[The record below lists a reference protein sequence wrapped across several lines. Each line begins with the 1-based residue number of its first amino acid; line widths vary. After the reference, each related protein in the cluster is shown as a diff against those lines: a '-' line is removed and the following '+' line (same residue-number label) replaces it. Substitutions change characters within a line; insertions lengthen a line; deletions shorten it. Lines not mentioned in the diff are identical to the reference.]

1 MERTA
6 ESIIKEMEQT
16 GIMMTPRMTS
26 QDRLNGLQDFQR
38 LVLRMVYND
47 DHAENLRLWDVIDH
61 FEKLARDKG
70 HSENET
76 VLSAIEDLETI
87 AKEIAIAISGIKGE
101 QQIAR
106 ALRYTYRD
114 MRTLQNVN
122 LQEGEDKTELDQIII
137 TSSGILILEVKNYK
151 KDITISESGHIY
163 GPNDKCHCDKNL
175 GVQMNIKRY
184 LLRSKLEKAL
194 AEVAPE
200 LKVHIESRVVFSDPS
215 IKVTDLYKQEPYCFK
230 SSLPHEI
237 EQFISD
243 VHYTREQMWHIADVI
258 KGFAEEDSTY
268 DVGLDFD
275 SIRRNFAEAL
285 IILEGDYNCE
295 EQDTEPDVAPEVICR
310 APVQAHR
317 VGKIVGV
324 TAAALAL
331 AGIAVAL
338 IKKR

>member
-76 VLSAIEDLETI
+76 ILSAIEDLETI
-87 AKEIAIAISGIKGE
+87 AKEIAIAISGSKGE
-101 QQIAR
+101 QQVAR

-163 GPNDKCHCDKNL
+163 GPNDKCYCDKNL

-184 LLRSKLEKAL
+184 LLRSKLERAL
-194 AEVAPE
+194 AQVAPE

-215 IKVTDLYKQEPYCFK
+215 IRVTDLYKQEPYCFK

-243 VHYTREQMWHIADVI
+243 VHYTREQMWLIADVI
-258 KGFAEEDSTY
+258 KGFAEEDAAY

-275 SIRRNFAEAL
+275 RIRKTFAEAM
-285 IILEGDYNCE
+285 IILEGDYAEDAE
-295 EQDTEPDVAPEVICR
+295 EPEEDPVIPAEVVCR
-310 APVQAHR
+310 APISAVH
-317 VGKIVGV
+317 KIAAV
-324 TAAALAL
+324 TASLLAVAGVAFALA
-331 AGIAVAL
+331 
-338 IKKR
+338 KKK